1 MEKQQIVDIVCNHQH
16 EVFDSVHN
24 CEATLKSLVRNQV
37 PVADQRLMALRT
49 KHMLKYA
56 KDKIDIMIEAIDQWP
71 EE

>member
-56 KDKIDIMIEAIDQWP
+56 KDKIDIMIEAINQWP
-71 EE
+71 E